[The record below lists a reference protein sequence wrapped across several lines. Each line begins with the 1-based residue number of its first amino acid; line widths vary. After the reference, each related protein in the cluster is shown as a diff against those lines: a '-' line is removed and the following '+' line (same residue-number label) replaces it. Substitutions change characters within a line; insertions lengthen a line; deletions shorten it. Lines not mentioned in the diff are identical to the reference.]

1 MLDDI
6 YTYHHNIYKFMIKL
20 AIREAITLTIKLTRI
35 DSLLRNKNLFEVLEF
50 WELLDS
56 FVILTL
62 DEPPTFI
69 LLIISIVRINI
80 NFYFL

>member
-1 MLDDI
+1 
-6 YTYHHNIYKFMIKL
+6 MIKL

-62 DEPPTFI
+62 DEPSTFI